1 VALLLLVVA
10 VEARAEAPEETPLV
24 FLEVLGVAVA
34 VLEPL
39 QTLEALEHL
48 GREMLEA
55 LPVTFGLVAVAV
67 VQERSEGMAVHS
79 PVLEA

>member
-1 VALLLLVVA
+1 
-10 VEARAEAPEETPLV
+10 
-24 FLEVLGVAVA
+24 